1 MEQTTLSPTANRRTI
16 LYPNAPWY
24 FALAILITWLGFSMS
39 YFARL
44 GEVNLL
50 THLHGASAGGWML
63 LLIVQP
69 ILYRRGQWA
78 LHRKLGWIGTLVL
91 VPVLVIGG
99 LSMMHSMMK
108 GASAAPPG
116 TADIA
121 YVLVYL
127 DTLSLLM
134 FPLFLGL
141 SLRYGRQVQLH
152 ARYMACTVLVLLP
165 PAITRM
171 LFFIPWFN
179 SMTRNLNGSFFAVEA
194 VLVLLLTDDKRKG
207 RIQAP
212 YAVALLLF
220 GVVHLTMFAVGTSAW
235 WHTVSDRFAGLW

>member
-1 MEQTTLSPTANRRTI
+1 
-16 LYPNAPWY
+16 
-24 FALAILITWLGFSMS
+24 MS
-39 YFARL
+39 YFARI
-44 GEVNLL
+44 GEVNLF

-63 LLIVQP
+63 LLVIQP
-69 ILYRRGQWA
+69 VLYRRGQWK

-99 LSMMHSMMK
+99 LVMMHSMMK
-108 GASAAPPG
+108 GASVAPPG

-127 DTLSLLM
+127 DTVSLLM

-141 SLRYGRQVQLH
+141 SLRYGRQVELH

-194 VLVLLLTDDKRKG
+194 VLILLLIDDKWKG
-207 RIQAP
+207 RIRAP
-212 YAVALLLF
+212 YGIALVLF
-220 GVVHLTMFAVGTSAW
+220 IVVHLTMFTVGLSPW
-235 WHTVSDRFAGLW
+235 WHTLVNRLAGL